1 MPRILV
7 REIGLMRYGPGHK
20 ERTRARI
27 LEAAR
32 RVFQREGYE
41 ATGVDR
47 VMEEAG
53 LTAGGFYA
61 HFASKQA
68 LLVEALAHAA
78 VRTGEIRE
86 GWVAGESG
94 PSKAGAFIDHYLSD
108 RHRRG
113 AEEGCPLA
121 ALVSEASH
129 SAGPVKESFEAAVRE
144 IDAWMAGCG
153 AGEGLPEDRRLAVI
167 ALCVGGL
174 SVARSVRDDA
184 LGDRIL
190 AACRR
195 LAREGLGLEP
205 GSDPGP
211 EAPST

>member
-1 MPRILV
+1 
-7 REIGLMRYGPGHK
+7 MRYAPGHK

-32 RVFQREGYE
+32 RVFQRQGYE

-61 HFASKQA
+61 HFASKEA
-68 LLVEALAHAA
+68 LLAETLAHAA
-78 VRTGEIRE
+78 AQAGVRRE
-86 GWVAGESG
+86 GWLEGLSG
-94 PSKAGAFIDHYLSD
+94 PSRAGAFIDNYLSA

-113 AEEGCPLA
+113 AEDGCPLP
-121 ALVSEASH
+121 ALVSEAAH
-129 SAGPVKESFEAAVRE
+129 SAGPVKEGFEAAVRDFE
-144 IDAWMAGCG
+144 AGLAGCV
-153 AGEGLPEDRRLAVI
+153 GEDVPEDRRLAII
-167 ALCVGGL
+167 ALCVGGVGL
-174 SVARSVRDDA
+174 ARSVRDEA

-195 LAREGLGLEP
+195 LAREGLDLGP
-205 GSDPGP
+205 GSDPD
-211 EAPST
+211 APVPAAT